1 MVAAAVDDRP
11 EKSRYRRRIDRVK
24 AVEKRDLSRTQTI
37 AGSGLLGAAIA
48 FGLYAV
54 FISSAEL
61 DFGLLPALIVAETGT
76 GLGLFVAAMEV
87 STGPLKWILAAIW
100 LVLEFAA
107 TLIFA
112 VLAMLLE
119 TVPILVFAIFA
130 GCG

>member
-1 MVAAAVDDRP
+1 
-11 EKSRYRRRIDRVK
+11 
-24 AVEKRDLSRTQTI
+24 
-37 AGSGLLGAAIA
+37 
-48 FGLYAV
+48 
-54 FISSAEL
+54 
-61 DFGLLPALIVAETGT
+61 
-76 GLGLFVAAMEV
+76 MEV